1 LGVLTTQRNGAK
13 SFNALMSIYIRTPNH
28 SKWDIIN
35 RNGSTYSNA
44 IINYG
49 RSDTMKFIVV

>member
-13 SFNALMSIYIRTPNH
+13 SFNALMSIYIRTPNQ

-49 RSDTMKFIVV
+49 RSDTM